1 MPDGEEAD
9 QVRAGFHRHLENL
22 NRAVWHELGTS
33 RIPPRPFL
41 APALYQNEALIKK
54 PVGEVV
60 RDYLAAGRMDFD
72 FLSAALHAVDQ
83 GYDIGVNVAP
93 DFFQLDY
100 LLVARHAGG
109 ELFMQ
114 ARASLARTWRSCR
127 RRRWISDGNRLVWWR
142 SLVTILTV
150 ARMVAGSNSSGSV
163 RLWEMSASAPRIGPA
178 S

>member
-54 PVGEVV
+54 AVGEVV

-100 LLVARHAGG
+100 LLVARHAFVACQ
-109 ELFMQ
+109 LVK
-114 ARASLARTWRSCR
+114 R
-127 RRRWISDGNRLVWWR
+127 RLSQLHHVVVCHDAKQTPFLP
-142 SLVTILTV
+142 
-150 ARMVAGSNSSGSV
+150 SGSPNQK
-163 RLWEMSASAPRIGPA
+163 AGPFE
-178 S
+178 

>member
-54 PVGEVV
+54 AVGEVV

-72 FLSAALHAVDQ
+72 FLYAALHAVDQ

-100 LLVARHAGG
+100 LLAARHVFVACQLVKRLLGQFHHVVVRHDAKPTPFLPGGSPNQKAGTF
-109 ELFMQ
+109 E
-114 ARASLARTWRSCR
+114 
-127 RRRWISDGNRLVWWR
+127 
-142 SLVTILTV
+142 
-150 ARMVAGSNSSGSV
+150 
-163 RLWEMSASAPRIGPA
+163 PA
-178 S
+178 